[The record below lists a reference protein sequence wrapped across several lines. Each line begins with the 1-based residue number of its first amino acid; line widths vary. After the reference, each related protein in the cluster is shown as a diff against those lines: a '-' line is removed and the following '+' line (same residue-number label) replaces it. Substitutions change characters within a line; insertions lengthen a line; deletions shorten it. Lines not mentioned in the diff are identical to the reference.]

1 MHNYV
6 ILNIH
11 VDMWISI
18 MTFLL
23 VTMYFWI
30 IKITLCISGIVFS
43 FWISEM
49 KIMTGNNWIEDI
61 CNGSFS

>member
-30 IKITLCISGIVFS
+30 IKITLWISGIVFS

-49 KIMTGNNWIEDI
+49 KIMTGNNWTEDI